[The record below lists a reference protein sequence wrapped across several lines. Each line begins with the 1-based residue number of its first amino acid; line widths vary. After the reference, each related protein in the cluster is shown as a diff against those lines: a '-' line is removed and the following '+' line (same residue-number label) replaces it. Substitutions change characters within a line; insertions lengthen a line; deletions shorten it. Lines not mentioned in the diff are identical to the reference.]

1 MSGLNDK
8 KKSFTEFSIGKF
20 LYNIEKLRMVT
31 KRIEEFETTTPIKI
45 LETYEQLLD
54 FYWKHCTYAN
64 LEAGNDIP
72 FDSNVFWWQT
82 YGDVRYQAASEKLS
96 DLSISYKVIV
106 LTNTH
111 TFTSFHRVTWQIF
124 QFDETTTKPLL
135 EISVE
140 LLEHYW
146 LQFSE
151 AYSAIV
157 KGKVVPTRVANVY
170 IETESYYINAKI
182 KIKRMRILLCHSQGS
197 TVPQIAQNYDE
208 IEDKADFIVESV
220 GQMTHCEQSE
230 TTDQSEQSETTD
242 QSNQKLDDSTTKSN
256 EELDKSTVHIKKK
269 SCNLFFSTIRRLIDW
284 VRLFWRKRYT
294 ASETGTC

>member
-20 LYNIEKLRMVT
+20 LFNIEKLRMVT
-31 KRIEEFETTTPIKI
+31 KRIKEFDNTTPIKI

-82 YGDVRYQAASEKLS
+82 YGDIGYQASSERLS
-96 DLSISYKVIV
+96 DLLISYKVII
-106 LTNTH
+106 LTNAH
-111 TFTSFHRVTWQIF
+111 TFTSFHRVTWQIW
-124 QFDETTTKPLL
+124 QFDETTAKPLL

-151 AYSAIV
+151 AYCAIV

-170 IETESYYINAKI
+170 IEIESYYINAKI
-182 KIKRMRILLCHSQGS
+182 KIKRILLCHSEGS

-208 IEDKADFIVESV
+208 IEDKADLIVESV
-220 GQMTHCEQSE
+220 GQMTHCEQS
-230 TTDQSEQSETTD
+230 DETTD
-242 QSNQKLDDSTTKSN
+242 QSNEITDQSNENLDDSTTKSN
-256 EELDKSTVHIKKK
+256 EELDEPTVHIKKK

-284 VRLFWRKRYT
+284 VRLFWSKRYT
-294 ASETGTC
+294 SSETGKC